1 MITFFLQELYARSL
15 DSVEDNS
22 LTVDL
27 LELKT
32 FYSASQVLNTREKV
46 VWENHQLF

>member
-1 MITFFLQELYARSL
+1 MIPFFLQELYARSL
-15 DSVEDNS
+15 DSVEDGS

-32 FYSASQVLNTREKV
+32 FYSVQQVLNTKDKV
-46 VWENHQLF
+46 LW